1 MITLIKS
8 IWSNLFTHNKSW
20 DSEWLAGKSANS
32 LALGSE
38 SVNNAMSQSYIIY
51 RCVKIIAETSPKAPI
66 KLLYGDDE
74 LQPENPIYNLFQ
86 SPFENTT
93 YYDLISQTAMFYALY
108 GEAYWFMNK
117 SIGQSLGIS
126 KIPAEIIVLDPRAMK
141 PVFND
146 NKTLKGWL
154 FNNKIALELEEVV
167 QFKSNNPYNPYR
179 GLSPLDSVKFEI
191 NTDYKASQFQL
202 KFFENGAIPGTV
214 LTTDPEDT
222 STDSQLRK
230 IAKMWDKNHKSVS
243 KSSKTAVLRGGVK
256 IDPIGL
262 SQREMSF
269 IESRIMT
276 RDIILN
282 TLGVPK
288 AVFGATENINR
299 ATAEV
304 HDKVFWETT
313 IQPLLLR
320 MQYKINTDILKFIGP
335 GYTCQ
340 FDFTKIQA
348 LQNLYSEDV
357 TSAHTLFSMGF
368 SRNELNK
375 RFDLGFDKDDE
386 NGDDKYITMSL
397 QNLNED
403 FSFDKDM
410 KIINTPEIKEVT
422 QNTKINKNANQKRFL
437 RYHKR
442 LEKPFKK
449 KIDSHFY
456 MQKNKVLKYLTQS
469 NKADEEITYEM
480 LYGRINNLWE
490 NEDRVLEKNI
500 KPLFQ
505 NVVESGQKYALT
517 SIGVDR
523 DVVLNN
529 GLVLDKINKITGI
542 NNTVWKQIRK
552 NLNEGINNSETIEQ
566 IADRIKNVYSMAKKR
581 SITIARTEVTSS
593 MAEATM
599 QEYSANGIGMIEWL
613 TAGDEN
619 VRETHINN
627 GSIGPLPIGSTFPSG
642 ETFPS
647 AVNCRC
653 CISAVI
659 Q

>member
-1 MITLIKS
+1 M
-8 IWSNLFTHNKSW
+8 
-20 DSEWLAGKSANS
+20 
-32 LALGSE
+32 
-38 SVNNAMSQSYIIY
+38 
-51 RCVKIIAETSPKAPI
+51 
-66 KLLYGDDE
+66 
-74 LQPENPIYNLFQ
+74 
-86 SPFENTT
+86 T
-93 YYDLISQTAMFYALY
+93 YYDLISQTAMFYSLY
-108 GEAYWFMNK
+108 GEAFWFINK
-117 SIGQSLGIS
+117 SIGQSLDIS
-126 KIPAEIIVLDPRAMK
+126 KTPAEIIIIDPRAMQT
-141 PVFND
+141 VLHD

-154 FNNKIALELEEVV
+154 FNNKLALDLEEVV
-167 QFKSNNPYNPYR
+167 HFKSNNPYNPYR

-214 LTTDPEDT
+214 LTTDPEDV
-222 STDSQLRK
+222 STDSQLRQ
-230 IAKMWDKNHKSVS
+230 IARMWDKNHKSVS

-256 IDPIGL
+256 ISAIGL

-320 MQYKINTDILKFIGP
+320 MQYKINSDILYLIDSR
-335 GYTCQ
+335 YTCR

-348 LQNLYSEDV
+348 LQNLYADDV
-357 TSAHTLFSMGF
+357 SSAQTLFTMGF

-375 RFDLGFDKDDE
+375 RFDLGFDNDDE
-386 NGDDKYITMSL
+386 TGDDKYITMSL
-397 QNLNED
+397 QNLNDDWGKEENA
-403 FSFDKDM
+403 
-410 KIINTPEIKEVT
+410 KIINNPEIKEIT
-422 QNTKINKNANQKRFL
+422 QTDKINKNANQKRFL
-437 RYHKR
+437 KYHKR

-449 KIDSHFY
+449 KIESHFY

-469 NKADEEITYEM
+469 NKATEEITYEI
-480 LYGRINNLWE
+480 LYERINNIWE
-490 NEDRVLEKNI
+490 HENKILSKNI

-505 NVVESGQKYALT
+505 NIVEYGQKYALI
-517 SIGVDR
+517 SIGIDR
-523 DVVLNN
+523 EFILNN
-529 GLVLDKINKITGI
+529 DLVLEKVNKITGI
-542 NNTVWKQIRK
+542 NETVWKQIRK
-552 NLNEGINNSETIEQ
+552 NLNEGINKNETIDQ
-566 IADRIKNVYSMAKKR
+566 IAERIKNVYSMAKKR
-581 SITIARTEVTSS
+581 SLTIARTEVTSS

-613 TAGDEN
+613 TAGDSE
-619 VRETHINN
+619 VRETHVTN
-627 GSIGPLPIGSTFPSG
+627 GNVGPLPIGSVFPSG
-642 ETFPS
+642 ETYPS

-659 Q
+659 